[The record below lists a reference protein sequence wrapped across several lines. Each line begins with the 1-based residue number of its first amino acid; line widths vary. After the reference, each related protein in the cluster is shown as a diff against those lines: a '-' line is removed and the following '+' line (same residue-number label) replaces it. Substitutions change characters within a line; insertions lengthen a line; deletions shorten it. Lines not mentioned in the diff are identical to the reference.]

1 MRNVLYVAGKE
12 LRSYFVSPV
21 AYVIV
26 AFWLVA
32 TGYFFTGSVVLGQ
45 EADLRSLFGVVTIFL
60 LLISPALTM
69 RLLAEE
75 SRTGTL
81 ELLLTAPV
89 KDWSVVLGKFIA
101 AMGLFATMIGVTL
114 VYPLLLVLFSNGNPL
129 SVPDWGPVWSGYL
142 GLFLMGSVF
151 VAIGLLASALT
162 SNQMVS
168 AVIAFVLLL
177 LLYVVSQ
184 MSGAVSTGL
193 GDFLRKISVSERFDP
208 FQRGIVDLRDI
219 VFFVSLTALVL
230 FLTVQIV
237 EARRYRS

>member
-1 MRNVLYVAGKE
+1 LRNTLFIAGKE

-32 TGYFFTGSVVLGQ
+32 TGFFFWRSVDVTN
-45 EADLRSLFGVVTIFL
+45 EASLRDVFSVVTILL

-89 KDWSVVLGKFIA
+89 RDWSVVIGKFLGA
-101 AMGLFATMIGVTL
+101 LGLYAVMIGLTL
-114 VYPLLLVLFSNGNPL
+114 TYPVLLMLLGGN
-129 SVPDWGPVWSGYL
+129 PDWGPIWSGY
-142 GLFLMGSVF
+142 
-151 VAIGLLASALT
+151 IGLLLLGMSFLAVGLFASSLT

-168 AVIAFVLLL
+168 AVIAFVILLIL
-177 LLYVVSQ
+177 FVISQVAGSVS
-184 MSGAVSTGL
+184 SGV
-193 GDFLRKISVSERFDP
+193 GDFLSKFSLTDHFDSFP
-208 FQRGIVDLRDI
+208 RGIIDLKDVI
-219 VFFVSLTALVL
+219 FYLTFTAVVL
-230 FLTVQIV
+230 FFTVQVV
-237 EARRYRS
+237 EGRRYRS

>member
-1 MRNVLYVAGKE
+1 MREALYIAGKE

-21 AYVIV
+21 AYVIM

-32 TGYFFTGSVVLGQ
+32 TGFFFYAAVTLGQ
-45 EADLRSLFGVVTIFL
+45 EASLRNVFGVVIILL

-89 KDWSVVLGKFIA
+89 KDWAVVLGKFLGA
-101 AMGLFATMIGVTL
+101 LGLYAVMIGLTL
-114 VYPLLLVLFSNGNPL
+114 FYPLLLILYKGN
-129 SVPDWGPVWSGYL
+129 PDWGPIWSGYL
-142 GLFLMGSVF
+142 GLLLVGMLFLSV
-151 VAIGLLASALT
+151 GLFASALT

-177 LLYVVSQ
+177 LLFVISQLSQNVSA
-184 MSGAVSTGL
+184 GV
-193 GDFLRKISVSERFDP
+193 GDFLRKISVGERFDP
-208 FQRGIVDLRDI
+208 FERGIVDVRDV
-219 VFFVSLTALVL
+219 VFFVSVSALVL
-230 FLTVQIV
+230 FLTVQVV
-237 EARRYRS
+237 EARRYRA

>member
-1 MRNVLYVAGKE
+1 MRNVLYIAAKE

-32 TGYFFTGSVVLGQ
+32 TGFYFWLSMNFTSEASLRDVFSVV
-45 EADLRSLFGVVTIFL
+45 SIL
-60 LLISPALTM
+60 LLLVAPALTM

-89 KDWSVVLGKFIA
+89 KDWAVVLGKFLGVVLLYV
-101 AMGLFATMIGVTL
+101 AMMALTL
-114 VYPLLLVLFSNGNPL
+114 LYPLLLVLLNGN
-129 SVPDWGPVWSGYL
+129 PDWGPIWSGYL
-142 GLFLMGSVF
+142 GILLLGMAFLAVGLF
-151 VAIGLLASALT
+151 ASALT

-168 AVIAFVLLL
+168 AVIAFVVLLL
-177 LLYVVSQ
+177 LLLIGQLQGNVSQ
-184 MSGAVSTGL
+184 GV
-193 GDFLRKISVSERFDP
+193 GDFLANLSLTDRFDP
-208 FQRGIVDLRDI
+208 FSRGIIDI
-219 VFFVSLTALVL
+219 KDVIFYLSFTAVVL